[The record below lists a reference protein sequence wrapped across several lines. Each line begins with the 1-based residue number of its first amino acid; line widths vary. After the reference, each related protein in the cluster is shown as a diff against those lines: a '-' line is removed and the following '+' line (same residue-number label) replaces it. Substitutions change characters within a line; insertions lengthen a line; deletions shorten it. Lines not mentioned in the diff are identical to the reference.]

1 MVQGE
6 NDDRLLKTVA
16 AVLVVVLVA
25 ALAHAA
31 VRASEVA
38 RLERGSVEIVE
49 IEARRGAASRAN
61 TQRVPVGVLELPSG
75 ERVRVALESSS
86 NSPFCCEVGERV
98 EIVYGGAD
106 LAGTA
111 RVDRITELY
120 GPQLHFASVAALFL
134 VPLVFALRRAPTA

>member
-38 RLERGSVEIVE
+38 RLERGSAEIVE
-49 IEARRGAASRAN
+49 IEARRGAGSRAN
-61 TQRVPVGVLELPSG
+61 PQRVPVGVLELPSG

-98 EIVYGGAD
+98 EIVYDGAD

-120 GPQLHFASVAALFL
+120 GPQLLFASVAALFF